1 MLPASDENS
10 GAPAQPLTRAN
21 QQHKPAAQHRKR
33 KSVEDSDGTQ
43 SSVSAPQAPASTAA
57 GLTTAPGA
65 AARSSSRLRSGQV
78 MMPAIQQTASA
89 HSRSSGPAAKR
100 HHTTGE
106 YPHNVDIRV
115 LLLMS
120 PCACVI
126 AGTTAPSAS
135 ASTRIPGPRPSVKG
149 VRATGSVPI
158 NGMRP
163 HISLRHTCYDMHC
176 ALICRHQCLQMSPC
190 PCTPPLVVPAP
201 HHHQQQCMLSPR
213 SHAE

>member
-78 MMPAIQQTASA
+78 MMPAIQQIASA
-89 HSRSSGPAAKR
+89 QSRSSGPAAKR

-106 YPHNVDIRV
+106 YPHYYSPALNVDMCV

-120 PCACVI
+120 PFACQQHQHQPV
-126 AGTTAPSAS
+126 
-135 ASTRIPGPRPSVKG
+135 
-149 VRATGSVPI
+149 
-158 NGMRP
+158 
-163 HISLRHTCYDMHC
+163 SLAH
-176 ALICRHQCLQMSPC
+176 A
-190 PCTPPLVVPAP
+190 PPLRGSELLVVLQSMVCGLTSACAT
-201 HHHQQQCMLSPR
+201 HVMTCTVH
-213 SHAE
+213 